1 MIERLTTTEA
11 AHRFGISPATVRR
24 LIAAGTLPAEREVRP
39 QGTRWLVLLD
49 TSAGASLDSKPRV
62 TSVQRDRD
70 ALAVAL
76 ETIADLRRRLD
87 AAEQAQ
93 AELRQ
98 LLAREQETVKL
109 LQAGDASTPQSS
121 ARVTSHDSAHD
132 VSAVSAP
139 PASHAPPAGP
149 RQLRSERRRPPRWR
163 VWLRTLLEG

>member
-11 AHRFGISPATVRR
+11 AHRLGISPATVRR

-49 TSAGASLDSKPRV
+49 TSADALLDSKPRV

-70 ALAVAL
+70 ALTVTL

-109 LQAGDASTPQSS
+109 LQTGDASSAQSS
-121 ARVTSHDSAHD
+121 AHATSHDSAHG
-132 VSAVSAP
+132 VNAVSAT
-139 PASHAPPAGP
+139 PASHVPPVGP
-149 RQLRSERRRPPRWR
+149 RQSRQERRRTPTWR
-163 VWLRTLLEG
+163 VWLRRLLQG

>member
-1 MIERLTTTEA
+1 MIERLTTQEA
-11 AHRFGISPATVRR
+11 AHRLGISPATVRR

-49 TSAGASLDSKPRV
+49 TSADALLDSKPRV

-70 ALAVAL
+70 TLTVAL

-109 LQAGDASTPQSS
+109 LQAGDASTAQSS
-121 ARVTSHDSAHD
+121 ARATSHDSAHD
-132 VSAVSAP
+132 VSAVSGAP
-139 PASHAPPAGP
+139 PGHVPPAGP
-149 RQLRSERRRPPRWR
+149 RQARQERRRTPAWKALVRRW
-163 VWLRTLLEG
+163 LGL